1 MRMNAKRNEMFILMS
16 RSKLSNMALKE
27 LKSYL
32 VTNFLNSL
40 LFSIK
45 KKKENIFDNYKIE
58 NNFLFLEIKNG
69 FFV

>member
-1 MRMNAKRNEMFILMS
+1 MKMNAKRNEMFILMS
-16 RSKLSNMALKE
+16 RSKLPNMALKE

-45 KKKENIFDNYKIE
+45 KKRKTYLTITK
-58 NNFLFLEIKNG
+58 
-69 FFV
+69 